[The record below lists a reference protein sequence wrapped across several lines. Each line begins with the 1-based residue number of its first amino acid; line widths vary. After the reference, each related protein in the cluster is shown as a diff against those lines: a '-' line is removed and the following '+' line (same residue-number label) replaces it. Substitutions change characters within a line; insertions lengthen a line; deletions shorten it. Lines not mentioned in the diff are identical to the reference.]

1 MICVSSISRAGG
13 LGVGDRDQRRA
24 RLDHGLAE
32 PGGAAGGAGAGRGDE
47 EERLAGIEDLA
58 VGEQPVVMDDRADI
72 VLAGNVGGGE
82 DGDHAGRG
90 PHRVEIQR
98 DAGWHG
104 LRSAWPKAQWST
116 PGGSG
121 RSST

>member
-1 MICVSSISRAGG
+1 MVTE
-13 LGVGDRDQRRA
+13 RRA

-72 VLAGNVGGGE
+72 VLAGDVGGGE
-82 DGDHAGRG
+82 DGDDAGRG
-90 PHRVEIQR
+90 ADRVEVER
-98 DAGWHG
+98 RSAWHG
-104 LRSAWPKAQWST
+104 PRAAWPKARWSR